1 MTCGSPRGAKLSEE
15 STIENGPFTAGQ
27 VVALI
32 HNIPTLKELADRIVK
47 EAEEEA
53 LPAEGKRRVET
64 AVQARGTGGGIN

>member
-1 MTCGSPRGAKLSEE
+1 M
-15 STIENGPFTAGQ
+15 
-27 VVALI
+27 I